1 MTSDTLNGKPDI
13 FYTKVDE
20 APELASGSL
29 LPIIR
34 AFVKSANISVGI
46 KDISLA
52 GRILASFPDYLTEEQ
67 RLEDDL
73 GELGR
78 IVQEP
83 EANVI
88 KLPNIS
94 ASVPQLNAA
103 ILELQKQGYAI
114 PDFTE
119 NPKNENE
126 LE

>member
-103 ILELQKQGYAI
+103 IKELQNQGY
-114 PDFTE
+114 E
-119 NPKNENE
+119 NT
-126 LE
+126 